1 MPRESVFGYMVRF
14 ENASD
19 ADAPALDVVVTHEL
33 DEELDLDTFE
43 LGDVGWADVIVD
55 VPSGLQEHEVVVD
68 QDTGEHCDTG
78 SAGYCVRFHAALD
91 HDTRTVTWT
100 WTTELAAGGPITDP
114 FAGFL
119 HPHVVEHEGAGWAHF
134 TVRPLADSP
143 AGPRAED

>member
-119 HPHVVEHEGAGWAHF
+119 PPRSEEHTSELHSLMRISYDVF
-134 TVRPLADSP
+134 CLKKKKELT
-143 AGPRAED
+143 